1 MPKTYR
7 FAAELER
14 FEGKGAWYYLLYPNA
29 VEKEFGTKGRLRV
42 LGTMNLPGRQA
53 GRISGKKVKVDR
65 ALIPQGDGTHVV
77 ILGGEL
83 RKQLGVSLGDTIEME
98 FHVNP
103 DPDAID
109 VPEEL
114 EIALEMEPELKPVYE
129 RQTPGTKRGISYWIN
144 SGKRPE
150 TRAKRAAE
158 MMRRFASGA
167 FAFGGKKG
175 KS

>member
-1 MPKTYR
+1 MPKTFQ

-14 FEGKGAWYYLLYPNA
+14 FDGKGAWYYILYPNS
-29 VEKEFGTKGRLRV
+29 VEEEFGTKGRLRV
-42 LGTMNLPGRQA
+42 LGTMNGFD
-53 GRISGKKVKVDR
+53 VDR
-65 ALIPQGDGTHVV
+65 ALIPQGDGTHVF

-83 RKQLGVSLGDTIEME
+83 RKKLGVRLGDRIEMQ

-103 DPDAID
+103 NPDVID
-109 VPEEL
+109 MPEEL
-114 EIALEMEPELKPVYE
+114 EVALEMEPELQVVYD

-158 MMRRFASGA
+158 IMRRFASGE
-167 FAFGGKKG
+167 FEFGGQKG
-175 KS
+175 K

>member
-1 MPKTYR
+1 MSKTYQ

-14 FEGKGAWYYLLYPNA
+14 FDGKGAWYYILYPNS
-29 VEKEFGTKGRLRV
+29 VEEEFGTKGRLRV
-42 LGTMNLPGRQA
+42 LGTMNGFD
-53 GRISGKKVKVDR
+53 VDR
-65 ALIPQGDGTHVV
+65 ALIPQGDGTHVF

-83 RKQLGVSLGDTIEME
+83 RKKLGVRLGDRIEMQ

-103 DPDAID
+103 NPDVID
-109 VPEEL
+109 LPEEL
-114 EIALEMEPELKPVYE
+114 EVALEMEPELQVVYD

-158 MMRRFASGA
+158 IMRRFASGE
-167 FAFGGKKG
+167 FEFGGQKG
-175 KS
+175 K

>member
-14 FEGKGAWYYLLYPNA
+14 FEGKGAWFYILYPHS
-29 VEKEFGTKGRLRV
+29 VEEEFGTKGRLRV
-42 LGTMNLPGRQA
+42 LGSMNKIG
-53 GRISGKKVKVDR
+53 GKIIDVDR
-65 ALIPQGDGTHVV
+65 ALIPQGDGTHVF

-83 RKQLGVSLGDTIEME
+83 RKQLGVVLGDTVEMA

-103 DPDAID
+103 DQDAID

-114 EIALEMEPELKPVYE
+114 EIALEMEPELKAIYD
-129 RQTPGTKRGISYWIN
+129 RQTTGMKRGMAYWVN
-144 SGKRPE
+144 SAKRPE

-158 MMRRFASGA
+158 IMRRIASGELV
-167 FAFGGKKG
+167 FGGKKG
-175 KS
+175 N

>member
-1 MPKTYR
+1 MPKTYQ

-14 FEGKGAWYYLLYPNA
+14 FDGKGAWYYILYPNS
-29 VEKEFGTKGRLRV
+29 VEEEFGTKGRLRV
-42 LGTMNLPGRQA
+42 LGTMNGFD
-53 GRISGKKVKVDR
+53 VDR
-65 ALIPQGDGTHVV
+65 ALIPQGDGTHVF

-83 RKQLGVSLGDTIEME
+83 RKKLGVHLGDRIEMQ

-103 DPDAID
+103 NPDVID

-114 EIALEMEPELKPVYE
+114 EIALEMEPELQVVYD

-144 SGKRPE
+144 SGKRQE

-158 MMRRFASGA
+158 IMRRFASGE
-167 FAFGGKKG
+167 FKFGGKKG
-175 KS
+175 N

>member
-1 MPKTYR
+1 MPKTYQ

-14 FEGKGAWYYLLYPNA
+14 FEGKGAWYYILYPNS
-29 VEKEFGTKGRLRV
+29 VDEEFGTKGRLRV
-42 LGTMNLPGRQA
+42 LGTMNGFE
-53 GRISGKKVKVDR
+53 VDR
-65 ALIPQGDGTHVV
+65 ALIPQGDGTHVF

-83 RKQLGVSLGDTIEME
+83 RKKLGVRLGDRIEME

-103 DPDAID
+103 NPNHID
-109 VPEEL
+109 LPEEL
-114 EIALEMEPELKPVYE
+114 EVALEMEPDLQVVYD

-158 MMRRFASGA
+158 IMRRFASGE
-167 FAFGGKKG
+167 FEFGGQKG
-175 KS
+175 K